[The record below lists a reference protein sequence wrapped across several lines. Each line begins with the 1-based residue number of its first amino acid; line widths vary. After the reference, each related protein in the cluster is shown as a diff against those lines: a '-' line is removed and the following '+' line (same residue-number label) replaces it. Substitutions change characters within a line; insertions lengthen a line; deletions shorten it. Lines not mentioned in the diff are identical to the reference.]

1 MKEYEFRNFLE
12 NSENIDS
19 KEKAVQSRV
28 SRANI
33 AEEII
38 GTSLDI
44 IVQDDQKMYEAL
56 LYIKADSR
64 ERNGNI
70 QNALRW
76 YYKFINGKEFPTL
89 ISFSKRNTHK

>member
-1 MKEYEFRNFLE
+1 MRENEFRKFLE
-12 NSENIDS
+12 NAENIDS
-19 KEKAVQSRV
+19 KDKAVQSRI

-38 GTSLDI
+38 GASLDS
-44 IVQDDQKMYEAL
+44 VVNDDYKMYKAL
-56 LYIKADSR
+56 MCIKADSR

-76 YYKFINGKEFPTL
+76 YYKFVNGKEFPTL
-89 ISFSKRNTHK
+89 ISFKKRSINK

>member
-1 MKEYEFRNFLE
+1 MRENEFRKFLE
-12 NSENIDS
+12 NAENIDS
-19 KEKAVQSRV
+19 KDKAVQSRI

-38 GTSLDI
+38 GASLDS
-44 IVQDDQKMYEAL
+44 VVNDDYKMYKAL
-56 LYIKADSR
+56 MCIKADGR

-76 YYKFINGKEFPTL
+76 YYKFVNGKGFPTL
-89 ISFSKRNTHK
+89 ISFRRKNRI